1 MNDLEYL
8 RQMRSLNRPVAPRR
22 DLWTGID
29 ARLDEAPALAASPRR
44 RRAQPWLM
52 AAAIAGV
59 AVLGGGIGLHLV
71 APTGSDG
78 LASASQSHWKPTDPR
93 LSGAAVELDAARM
106 ELTQAMQ
113 DSPDSA
119 ALQRLLLKTERQ
131 RDRLRNF
138 EKQAG

>member
-8 RQMRSLNRPVAPRR
+8 RQMRSLNRPVAPHR
-22 DLWTGID
+22 DLWAGIE
-29 ARLDEAPALAASPRR
+29 ARLDEAPVAASPRH

-59 AVLGGGIGLHLV
+59 ALLGGSIGLHLV
-71 APTGSDG
+71 APATNNT
-78 LASASQSHWKPTDPR
+78 LASEPHWKPTDPR

-131 RDRLRNF
+131 RDRLRNL

>member
-1 MNDLEYL
+1 MNDLDYL
-8 RQMRSLNRPVAPRR
+8 RQMRSLNRPVVPHR
-22 DLWTGID
+22 DLWAGIE
-29 ARLDEAPALAASPRR
+29 ARLDEAPAAALPRR

-78 LASASQSHWKPTDPR
+78 VASTTAWKPTDPR

-119 ALQRLLLKTERQ
+119 ALQRLLLRTERQ
-131 RDRLRNF
+131 RDRLRTF

>member
-1 MNDLEYL
+1 MNELEYL

-22 DLWTGID
+22 DLWTGIE
-29 ARLDEAPALAASPRR
+29 ARLDEAPAAATPRR

-71 APTGSDG
+71 APTGSDN
-78 LASASQSHWKPTDPR
+78 LASSHWKPTDPR

-131 RDRLRNF
+131 RDRLRNL

>member
-1 MNDLEYL
+1 MNELDYL

-22 DLWTGID
+22 DLWAGIE
-29 ARLDEAPALAASPRR
+29 ARLDEAPAAAAPRR

-59 AVLGGGIGLHLV
+59 AVLGGGLGLHLV
-71 APTGSDG
+71 APPGSDG
-78 LASASQSHWKPTDPR
+78 LASVSRWKPTDPR

-131 RDRLRNF
+131 RDRLRNL

>member
-1 MNDLEYL
+1 MNELDYL
-8 RQMRSLNRPVAPRR
+8 RQMRSLNRPVVPHR
-22 DLWTGID
+22 DLWAGIE
-29 ARLDEAPALAASPRR
+29 ARLDESQGASAIRH
-44 RRAQPWLM
+44 RRARPWLM

-59 AVLGGGIGLHLV
+59 AVLGGGLGLHLV
-71 APTGSDG
+71 SPTDRAGIAAG
-78 LASASQSHWKPTDPR
+78 PAWKPSDPR

-119 ALQRLLLKTERQ
+119 ALQRLLLRTERQ
-131 RDRLRNF
+131 RDRLRNL

>member
-1 MNDLEYL
+1 MNELDYL
-8 RQMRSLNRPVAPRR
+8 RQMRSLNRPVVPHR
-22 DLWTGID
+22 DLWAGIE
-29 ARLDEAPALAASPRR
+29 ARLDETPSAATVRR
-44 RRAQPWLM
+44 HRARPWLM

-71 APTGSDG
+71 SPTGNDG
-78 LASASQSHWKPTDPR
+78 LAATGQAWKPSDPR

-119 ALQRLLLKTERQ
+119 ALQRLLLRTERQ
-131 RDRLRNF
+131 RDRLRNL

>member
-1 MNDLEYL
+1 MNELEYL
-8 RQMRSLNRPVAPRR
+8 RQMRSLNRPVTPRR
-22 DLWTGID
+22 DLWAGIQ
-29 ARLDEAPALAASPRR
+29 ARLDETPVAAAPRR

-59 AVLGGGIGLHLV
+59 AILSGSIGLHLV

-78 LASASQSHWKPTDPR
+78 LASETHWKPTDPR

-131 RDRLRNF
+131 RDRLRNL

>member
-1 MNDLEYL
+1 MNELEYL

-22 DLWTGID
+22 DLWTGIE
-29 ARLDEAPALAASPRR
+29 ARLDEAPVAAAPRR

-59 AVLGGGIGLHLV
+59 AILGGSVGLHLV
-71 APTGSDG
+71 APTGSDSI
-78 LASASQSHWKPTDPR
+78 ASESHWKPTDPR

-131 RDRLRNF
+131 RDRLRNL

>member
-1 MNDLEYL
+1 MNELEYL

-22 DLWTGID
+22 DLWAGIE
-29 ARLDEAPALAASPRR
+29 ARLDEAPVAMAPRH

-59 AVLGGGIGLHLV
+59 ALLGGSIGRHLV
-71 APTGSDG
+71 APTGSDA
-78 LASASQSHWKPTDPR
+78 LASETHWKPTDPR

-131 RDRLRNF
+131 RDRLRNL

>member
-8 RQMRSLNRPVAPRR
+8 RQMRSLNQPVAPRR
-22 DLWTGID
+22 DLWASID
-29 ARLDEAPALAASPRR
+29 ARLDEAPVAAAPRHG
-44 RRAQPWLM
+44 RARPWLM

-59 AVLGGGIGLHLV
+59 AVLGGGIGLHLI
-71 APTGSDG
+71 APTGGDSV
-78 LASASQSHWKPTDPR
+78 ASTTRWKPSDPR

-119 ALQRLLLKTERQ
+119 ALQRLLLRTERQ
-131 RDRLRNF
+131 RDRLRTF

>member
-22 DLWTGID
+22 DLWAGIE
-29 ARLDEAPALAASPRR
+29 ARLDEAPVAATSRY

-59 AVLGGGIGLHLV
+59 ALLGGSIGLHLV
-71 APTGSDG
+71 APATNNT
-78 LASASQSHWKPTDPR
+78 LASEFHWKPTDPR

-131 RDRLRNF
+131 RDRLRNL

>member
-1 MNDLEYL
+1 MNELDYL
-8 RQMRSLNRPVAPRR
+8 RQMRSMNRPVAPQR
-22 DLWTGID
+22 DLWAGIE
-29 ARLDEAPALAASPRR
+29 ARLDETGHLATTPRR
-44 RRAQPWLM
+44 HRARPWLM

-59 AVLGGGIGLHLV
+59 AILGGGVGLRLA
-71 APTGSDG
+71 APGTNEG
-78 LASASQSHWKPTDPR
+78 LAAGSSWKPTDPR
-93 LSGAAVELDAARM
+93 LSGAAVELDAARL

-119 ALQRLLLKTERQ
+119 ALQRLLLRTERQ

>member
-1 MNDLEYL
+1 MNELDYL
-8 RQMRSLNRPVAPRR
+8 RHMRSLNRPVAPPH
-22 DLWTGID
+22 DLWARID
-29 ARLDEAPALAASPRR
+29 ARLDEAPVLAATPRR

-59 AVLGGGIGLHLV
+59 AILGGGIGLHLV

-78 LASASQSHWKPTDPR
+78 MASATHAWKPNDPR

-119 ALQRLLLKTERQ
+119 ALQRLLLRTERQ
-131 RDRLRNF
+131 RDRLRNL

>member
-1 MNDLEYL
+1 MNELDYL
-8 RQMRSLNRPVAPRR
+8 RQMRSLNRPVVPHR
-22 DLWTGID
+22 DLWAGID
-29 ARLDEAPALAASPRR
+29 ARLDEAPTATVRR
-44 RRAQPWLM
+44 HGARPWLM

-59 AVLGGGIGLHLV
+59 ALLGGGIGLHLV
-71 APTGSDG
+71 SPTGNDG
-78 LASASQSHWKPTDPR
+78 IAAGPAWKPSDPR

-119 ALQRLLLKTERQ
+119 ALQRLLLRTERQ

>member
-22 DLWTGID
+22 DLWAGIE
-29 ARLDEAPALAASPRR
+29 ARLDEAPVAATPRH

-59 AVLGGGIGLHLV
+59 ALISGSLGLHLV
-71 APTGSDG
+71 APAGSG
-78 LASASQSHWKPTDPR
+78 NVASASHWKPTDPR

-131 RDRLRNF
+131 RDRLRNL